1 MRRDDEVTESSPK
14 GAGRQTDEWAR
25 TAQRIDGATVYRL
38 QAHEPKARSQL
49 HLTMVR
55 VRVRVRV
62 FGLGCFP
69 PLDDARHLLELVEEA
84 TVEHAHLEGW

>member
-1 MRRDDEVTESSPK
+1 VRRDDEVTESSPK
-14 GAGRQTDEWAR
+14 GAGRQAD
-25 TAQRIDGATVYRL
+25 TVYRL

>member
-1 MRRDDEVTESSPK
+1 MS
-14 GAGRQTDEWAR
+14 
-25 TAQRIDGATVYRL
+25 GATVYRL
-38 QAHEPKARSQL
+38 Q
-49 HLTMVR
+49 